1 MIVSKFLKK
10 GKVLELSDL
19 DFKSPGGG
27 LTPDKLKKVLGK
39 KILKDHEQE
48 ELILLDNLND

>member
-1 MIVSKFLKK
+1 MLKSIVASKFLKK

-27 LTPDKLKKVLGK
+27 LTPDKLKEVLGK
-39 KILKDHEQE
+39 KFLKIMNKKS
-48 ELILLDNLND
+48 LYC